1 MSAFAFRALGADAH
15 RARELLARS
24 LQLNP
29 NSAIALTT
37 AGWNEGML
45 GNPERALELLQQ
57 AERLSP
63 RDPRAWYMASAAAL
77 AHFAAGEF
85 EEAVVCAKRTLAQNP
100 RFTRTLRV
108 LASSLAKLGQI
119 EGARKV
125 IADLLRI
132 EPDLTVT
139 KLRWR
144 LRQMDESVLSPFA
157 EGLRLA
163 GLPE

>member
-1 MSAFAFRALGADAH
+1 MSAFAIRALGADAH
-15 RARELLARS
+15 RARELLGRS

-45 GNPERALELLQQ
+45 GNPQKALELLRR

-63 RDPRAWYMASAAAL
+63 RDPKAWYMASAAAL
-77 AHFAAGEF
+77 AHFAAGQF
-85 EEAVVCAKRTLAQNP
+85 EEAVDCAKRTLAQNP

-108 LASSLAKLGQI
+108 LI
-119 EGARKV
+119 EGARQV
-125 IADLLRI
+125 MQDLLRI
-132 EPDLTVT
+132 EPHLTVT

-144 LRQMDESVLSPFA
+144 LRHMDKSVLSPF
-157 EGLRLA
+157 L
-163 GLPE
+163 